1 MAGDATP
8 FRARSQPIDDPVCVT
23 LRRGG
28 RAVEFSATAL
38 REATTRLGAFWPRL
52 FEGPQAE
59 VAAMEAV
66 AIAMED
72 SLHA

>member
-1 MAGDATP
+1 MGPDPTP
-8 FRARSQPIDDPVCVT
+8 LRARSQPIDDPVCVT
-23 LRRGG
+23 LRRGN
-28 RAVEFSATAL
+28 RVAEFQATAL

-52 FEGPQAE
+52 FDGPQAE